1 MLREERKKEGIYLK
15 DFSGRKERQKMIT
28 PRWESYFF
36 VIKRKDA
43 YYVLL
48 RLEDYFVFFV
58 VVAVLSLLNLNP
70 YFECAPVL

>member
-15 DFSGRKERQKMIT
+15 DFSGRKERQKLIT

-36 VIKRKDA
+36 VIKRNVFKDA

-48 RLEDYFVFFV
+48 RESIQ
-58 VVAVLSLLNLNP
+58 LSDSKIISSFLL
-70 YFECAPVL
+70 